1 MDGDVGF
8 LVLVFDAEEDIGI
21 LNLTY
26 LVGLEW
32 YRFVLDFILL
42 VERFWSAW
50 RHDFNFPILVEE
62 RFQSALV
69 LFLAEIAFHLL
80 EREKVSGG
88 QLLCVV
94 VVEEASMVDFAGY
107 DKFAAWGAG
116 TDFGYLMRDV
126 APGYGAEGDEI
137 YVLYWLISNVV
148 VLVDLENVPQED
160 EISLPVPLW
169 VIFMLLVDNSAI
181 FRWDSQFDLGLD
193 YLLVPILVK
202 ARVSQGQ
209 EGDLRCKAEQNL

>member
-1 MDGDVGF
+1 MDGHIG
-8 LVLVFDAEEDIGI
+8 LLILVFDAEEDIGI
-21 LNLTY
+21 LDLTY
-26 LVGLEW
+26 LVGLEGYW
-32 YRFVLDFILL
+32 FVLDFILL
-42 VERFWSAW
+42 VERFWSAG
-50 RHDFNFPILVEE
+50 RQNFNFPILVEE

-137 YVLYWLISNVV
+137 YVLYWLICDVV